1 MADIDNF
8 ENGMTEEEMAA
19 LEEENR
25 QPVNPEAP
33 KEEDTTAKPESAEE
47 TETPSAAPTEQKTD
61 EEATGS
67 DPENPPKVEVKDG
80 DETPDDPK
88 KPWHTHPR
96 WIARENK
103 MKALEKEL
111 EEQKAWRESVESRLA
126 PAPADDDA
134 VLEIPDWFA
143 ELYGSEDPEKDQ
155 QVYKRYLSARKA
167 EEDQIVERVTGRVA
181 AEQTQQTEQEKADLE
196 WVDSELSAVRESMQD
211 GDPAFEDNE
220 LLKVIKDF
228 RPMKEEDGQLVP
240 DFGAAYDILKMQKSK
255 APATPEPP
263 KPKQPTQQKKDLAA
277 HVPSAVSEP
286 GTETVASNESLALDP
301 PW

>member
-25 QPVNPEAP
+25 QPVNPETP

-61 EEATGS
+61 DNPEGS
-67 DPENPPKVEVKDG
+67 EPE
-80 DETPDDPK
+80 K
-88 KPWHTHPR
+88 KPEPEGEKPEGKKMDFHDHPR

-103 MKALEKEL
+103 MKAQEKEL
-111 EEQKAWRESVESRLA
+111 NELKAWKESVESRLA

-211 GDPAFEDNE
+211 GDPTFEDNE

-240 DFGAAYDILKMQKSK
+240 DFGAAYDILKIQKSK